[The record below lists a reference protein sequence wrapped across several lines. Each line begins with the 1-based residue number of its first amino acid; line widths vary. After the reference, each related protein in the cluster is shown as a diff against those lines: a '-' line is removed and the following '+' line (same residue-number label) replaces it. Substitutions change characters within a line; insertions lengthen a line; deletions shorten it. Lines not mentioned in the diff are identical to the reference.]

1 MINGRALATNHI
13 AGGFCS
19 LPGLCFAKSTGH
31 ERAGSYF
38 TGKQNQ
44 SWAGSQGR
52 HSSDAWRRGGESG
65 KQFPGHHG
73 PGYPPACPGKQDC
86 RPEAES
92 SWRNNPGI
100 YSAKGRKRKAAPGDP
115 DAAFSAA

>member
-1 MINGRALATNHI
+1 MGVRWRLIISLAVLFS
-13 AGGFCS
+13 AWFM
-19 LPGLCFAKSTGH
+19 LCQYTGH

-44 SWAGSQGR
+44 SWEL
-52 HSSDAWRRGGESG
+52 DLKGGIHLTLGVEVAKAVSNSLAITG
-65 KQFPGHHG
+65 QDI
-73 PGYPPACPGKQDC
+73 PPACPGKQDC

-100 YSAKGRKRKAAPGDP
+100 YSAKGRKRKAAPGG
-115 DAAFSAA
+115 S